1 MFGPRARHLVAL
13 SCDSRSAGN
22 PPPPEGIE
30 VTSMPIDVQT
40 LDADRSPKSAHRNF
54 LTEPARRAYG
64 AGFRAIGIGA
74 VAAAAT
80 LVARRN
86 EAPMQHPLPALLSK
100 ANMLG
105 A

>member
-1 MFGPRARHLVAL
+1 
-13 SCDSRSAGN
+13 
-22 PPPPEGIE
+22 
-30 VTSMPIDVQT
+30 MPIDVQT
-40 LDADRSPKSAHRNF
+40 LDADRSPRSAQRNF

-80 LVARRN
+80 LVARRDA
-86 EAPMQHPLPALLSK
+86 APVHHPLPAFLSK
-100 ANMLG
+100 ANVLG